1 MLFCQVPENSHWLVM
16 ANNISPAPSFR
27 MVPKPLPIERF
38 PAYAPAWV
46 PHQQPQPHP
55 SQSRL
60 LCSITPSH
68 ISLSLFLLFL
78 QPWLCRS
85 SLETYQ
91 NPSRPGRLSGLQLS
105 FSRPRQNFSFL
116 SPLWATLLPLVTS
129 SLGLKSQ
136 LAVNRPGSL
145 TGPLAP
151 KNKTWMVFL
160 FARHDAVLIAGTR

>member
-78 QPWLCRS
+78 QP
-85 SLETYQ
+85 
-91 NPSRPGRLSGLQLS
+91 
-105 FSRPRQNFSFL
+105 
-116 SPLWATLLPLVTS
+116 
-129 SLGLKSQ
+129 
-136 LAVNRPGSL
+136 
-145 TGPLAP
+145 
-151 KNKTWMVFL
+151 
-160 FARHDAVLIAGTR
+160 